1 MKETFNYIL
10 LIFLVFISKIYLAQ
24 APKKFDYQTIL
35 TNNKGENLID
45 KTTNTKITILQFD
58 ASSKKRQEIYTENH
72 VKKTNKFGLLKL
84 EIGTGKVVNG
94 NFSNIDWLKDT
105 CFIKTEIDITGN
117 GVYTLTSTKEVICNP
132 IASFANN
139 GIPLIITTEID
150 NLKQLQGKHLQ
161 NCNGKLSWGCDS
173 DNAKF
178 IIDCKNLLFSD
189 LENLTTP
196 KYEIRLD
203 DMGEEYEYEYYLPAY
218 AKIPIVLIESGTIIS
233 QGYKP
238 VNGKGLRVYIPQQ
251 ELTKNAENYITI
263 ELNGPI
269 NGSGELRIPILLGEQ
284 NCELKLIIE

>member
-10 LIFLVFISKIYLAQ
+10 LIFLVLFSKYLLAQ

-117 GVYTLTSTKEVICNP
+117 GVYTLTSTKELISNP

-139 GIPLIITTEID
+139 GIPLIITTEIG

-161 NCNGKLSWGCDS
+161 NCNGKLSWGCNS
-173 DNAKF
+173 ENAKF
-178 IIDCKNLLFSD
+178 IIDCKNVSFSD
-189 LENLTTP
+189 LENLTNP
-196 KYEIRLD
+196 EYEYD
-203 DMGEEYEYEYYLPAY
+203 DMGEYEIYNPAF
-218 AKIPIVLIESGTIIS
+218 AHIPIVLIENGTIIS

-251 ELTKNAENYITI
+251 ELTENGEKQITI
-263 ELNGPI
+263 ELKGPI

-284 NCELKLIIE
+284 NCELKLTIEQ

>member
-10 LIFLVFISKIYLAQ
+10 LIFLVLFSKYLLAQ

-117 GVYTLTSTKEVICNP
+117 GVSSFTSTKELIGNP

-139 GIPLIITTEID
+139 GIPLIITNEFD

-161 NCNGKLSWGCDS
+161 NCNGKLSWGCDTE
-173 DNAKF
+173 NANF
-178 IIDCKNLLFSD
+178 IIDCKNALFSD

-196 KYEIRLD
+196 KYTIGWD

-233 QGYKP
+233 QRYTP
-238 VNGKGLRVYIPQQ
+238 VNGKGLEVYIPKQ
-251 ELTKNAENYITI
+251 ELTKNGENYITI
-263 ELNGPI
+263 ELYGPI
-269 NGSGELRIPILLGEQ
+269 NGSGEISFPILLGEQ
-284 NCELKLIIE
+284 NCELKLTIP

>member
-10 LIFLVFISKIYLAQ
+10 LIFLVFISKNYLAQ

-35 TNNKGENLID
+35 TNNKGENLIN
-45 KTTNTKITILQFD
+45 KTTNAKITILQFD
-58 ASSKKRQEIYTENH
+58 SISKKRQEIYTETH

-84 EIGTGKVVNG
+84 EIGTGEVVKG

-105 CFIKTEIDITGN
+105 CFVKTEIDITGN
-117 GVYTLTSTKEVICNP
+117 GVSSFTSTKELIGNP

-161 NCNGKLSWGCDS
+161 NCNGKLSWGCDTE
-173 DNAKF
+173 NAKF
-178 IIDCKNLLFSD
+178 ITDCKNVLFSD
-189 LENLTTP
+189 LENLTNP
-196 KYEIRLD
+196 EYGYEEY
-203 DMGEEYEYEYYLPAY
+203 GYEYEYYLPAY

-233 QGYKP
+233 QSYKP
-238 VNGKGLRVYIPQQ
+238 VNGKGLGVYIPQQ
-251 ELTKNAENYITI
+251 ELTKNGENYITI

-284 NCELKLIIE
+284 NCELKLTIE

>member
-10 LIFLVFISKIYLAQ
+10 LIFLVLFSKYLLAQ

-117 GVYTLTSTKEVICNP
+117 GVSSFTSTKELIGNP

-139 GIPLIITTEID
+139 GIPLIITNEFD

-161 NCNGKLSWGCDS
+161 NCNGKLSWGCDTE
-173 DNAKF
+173 NANF
-178 IIDCKNLLFSD
+178 IIDCINALFSD

-196 KYEIRLD
+196 KYTIGWD

-233 QGYKP
+233 QRYTP
-238 VNGKGLRVYIPQQ
+238 VNGKGLEVYIPKQ
-251 ELTKNAENYITI
+251 ELTKNGENYITI
-263 ELNGPI
+263 ELYGPI
-269 NGSGELRIPILLGEQ
+269 NGSGEISFPILLGEQ
-284 NCELKLIIE
+284 NCELKLTIP